1 VIKCRAANVISQRL
15 YKKEW
20 GKRYLFI
27 FSLSERFF
35 YLRMIICEAV
45 EPKKIVD
52 AFGTVTVFSVV
63 FVLGAQLALFN
74 ILEDV
79 GIPFYR

>member
-1 VIKCRAANVISQRL
+1 MNIKKQF
-15 YKKEW
+15 Y
-20 GKRYLFI
+20 
-27 FSLSERFF
+27 FSLDPCFANIWF
-35 YLRMIICEAV
+35 LYRMVICEAV
-45 EPKKIVD
+45 EPKKIVE

-63 FVLGAQLALFN
+63 FVLGSQLALFN

>member
-1 VIKCRAANVISQRL
+1 
-15 YKKEW
+15 
-20 GKRYLFI
+20 
-27 FSLSERFF
+27 
-35 YLRMIICEAV
+35 MIICEAV

-79 GIPFYR
+79 GIPFYRYGNTVN

>member
-1 VIKCRAANVISQRL
+1 MGKKAFIYIFTFRA
-15 YKKEW
+15 
-20 GKRYLFI
+20 LF
-27 FSLSERFF
+27 LSF
-35 YLRMIICEAV
+35 LRMIICEAV

>member
-1 VIKCRAANVISQRL
+1 LNGEKSIFL
-15 YKKEW
+15 Y
-20 GKRYLFI
+20 FHTQ
-27 FSLSERFF
+27 SAFF